1 MMESW
6 KVRTHQ
12 ERRLAEEIA
21 AANGAKRK
29 MADEVVNTIEDLH
42 AINDA
47 YDQLL
52 CDEAPTSVFCLRK
65 SERHQDNEKQEI
77 YEFHAPSSILVS
89 PNKLALQQQ
98 DVSSLDEIFNLV
110 ISCIRQNSTSVA
122 AVKEYDDYHRDQQG
136 NA

>member
-1 MMESW
+1 MPTINYYAT
-6 KVRTHQ
+6 KHQ
-12 ERRLAEEIA
+12 PRIIAVSSRYTFEIT
-21 AANGAKRK
+21 R
-29 MADEVVNTIEDLH
+29 DR
-42 AINDA
+42 
-47 YDQLL
+47 
-52 CDEAPTSVFCLRK
+52 VFCLRK